1 MKYTTASIKKLFDLQ
16 QSIKSP
22 TVKSFSAHNS
32 KIHSVGWNSDGKRLA
47 SGSTDKTVVIF
58 GFENKEKLV

>member
-1 MKYTTASIKKLFDLQ
+1 MKYTTTSIKKLVDLQ
-16 QSIKSP
+16 HSIKNP

-47 SGSTDKTVVIF
+47 SG
-58 GFENKEKLV
+58 NK